1 MSNKYIKDFLICL
14 LFALPAFDLF
24 AQPVSVDYRGVTINQ
39 FFQSV
44 VSDLLHKDYSVSPEV
59 LADDRKI
66 TYVVTSKDSAKL
78 MKDVTAILK
87 DLGIKQTDINGTLYF
102 SKEEPKPKEQGAT
115 SQPHQLDADGKP
127 IEKDIIDHTK
137 YEVQTYKPKYR
148 SIDYLSKALIFA
160 RCKTLP
166 NEGDLLIY
174 TVQPEREEAVIKL
187 LAELDTMPKS
197 LVLKLALIEF
207 SQSSDK
213 ARSFDFAL
221 TALSNKLNLVYQAGQ
236 SLANKLTFSGL
247 TVQAALSAIEGDSRF
262 NYLANPTLKILDNT
276 TSKFIV
282 GTEVPT
288 RGQSSQTQNGIVI
301 QSIDYKTSGIII
313 TAKPQINGDSIILD
327 LSQELSN
334 FSQTTTSNI
343 DSPSILKRSSNTVLD
358 LRFGE
363 TTVIAGLDETRDNT
377 TTSGFSF
384 LPSFLKSNSSQKSKS
399 QILLLVEVLNPA

>member
-1 MSNKYIKDFLICL
+1 MIPTVD
-14 LFALPAFDLF
+14 AL
-24 AQPVSVDYRGVTINQ
+24 AQPVSVDYRGVSINQ

-44 VSDLLHKDYSVSPEV
+44 VSDLLHKDFSVSPEV

-66 TYVVTSKDSAKL
+66 TYVVTSKDSAKI
-78 MKDVTAILK
+78 MKDVTALLK
-87 DLGIKQTDINGTLYF
+87 DLGIKITDINGTLYF
-102 SKEEPKPKEQGAT
+102 SKEPEKPKEQGAQN
-115 SQPHQLDADGKP
+115 QPIQLDAEGKP

-174 TVQPEREEAVIKL
+174 TVQPEREEAITKL

-197 LVLKLALIEF
+197 LVLKLALIEY

-221 TALSNKLNLVYQAGQ
+221 TALSDKLNLVYKAGQ
-236 SLANKLTFSGL
+236 SLANKLTFTGL
-247 TVQAALSAIEGDSRF
+247 SVQAALSAIEGDSRF

-276 TSKFIV
+276 TSKFVV

-313 TAKPQINGDSIILD
+313 TAKPQINGESIILD

-358 LRFGE
+358 LRYGE
-363 TTVIAGLDETRDNT
+363 TTVIAGLDETRDNA

-384 LPSFLKSNSSQKSKS
+384 LPSFLKSSSAQKSKS
-399 QILLLVEVLNPA
+399 QILLLVEVLNPV